1 MHKRLSSQ
9 YSRGL
14 CFREGAT
21 VLTLL
26 LSLSLR
32 TLKEKIVLLASSLSK
47 FKSRYTEKKIL
58 NQKSKLIPS
67 KYLPSL
73 TNKNTFLLLVQI

>member
-1 MHKRLSSQ
+1 MHKKLSSQ

-14 CFREGAT
+14 CFGEGAT

-32 TLKEKIVLLASSLSK
+32 TWKKKAALLGSSLSK
-47 FKSRYTEKKIL
+47 FKSKYTEKKIL

-67 KYLPSL
+67 KYLPSF
-73 TNKNTFLLLVQI
+73 TNKNNFLLLVQI